1 MKNAWSIGLAN
12 GKNIHTVGKLK
23 TSIQHRTKISTKKTR
38 RLARSSLAILVQVI
52 TGQNNLNYLTNI
64 IFPQLTDQCRF
75 CEEEQETFIHLL
87 NECPVVRERRT
98 ELFSDM
104 IIENSLE
111 WDPARIVE
119 FAQHPQIEEALA
131 SRSNE

>member
-1 MKNAWSIGLAN
+1 MEHWAEQWQKYPHCRQTKNFYPTPD
-12 GKNIHTVGKLK
+12 KNLH
-23 TSIQHRTKISTKKTR
+23 QKTR
-38 RLARSSLAILVQVI
+38 KLSRSAMTTLVQII

-87 NECPVVRERRT
+87 NECPVFRDKRNN
-98 ELFSDM
+98 LFKGNV
-104 IIENSLE
+104 IENSLD
-111 WDPARIVE
+111 WDPAVLVE
-119 FAQHPQIEEALA
+119 FARHPPIEEALA